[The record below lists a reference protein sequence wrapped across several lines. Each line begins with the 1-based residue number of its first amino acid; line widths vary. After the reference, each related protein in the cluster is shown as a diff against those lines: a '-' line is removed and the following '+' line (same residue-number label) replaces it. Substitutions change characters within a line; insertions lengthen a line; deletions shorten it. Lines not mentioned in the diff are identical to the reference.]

1 MFVCM
6 NKDTKILLIG
16 MAFMVLI
23 TVAAVVVLSITL
35 KPTPDNT
42 VLKQI
47 IAQDSIKMIDLQQSV
62 SNLLSQVEAR
72 ESELDSLK
80 NTHTTNFNDYRNETI
95 RVRNLPMSERIS
107 RIAAELNSPDTIGWR

>member
-1 MFVCM
+1 MKQLEKYFWPVA
-6 NKDTKILLIG
+6 TILLVMYI
-16 MAFMVLI
+16 VH
-23 TVAAVVVLSITL
+23 L
-35 KPTPDNT
+35 KSKVPLDNT

-47 IAQDSIKMIDLQQSV
+47 ITQDSIKMIDLQQSV

-72 ESELDSLK
+72 ENELDSLK
-80 NTHTTNFNDYRNETI
+80 NTHTTNFNDYRNETV